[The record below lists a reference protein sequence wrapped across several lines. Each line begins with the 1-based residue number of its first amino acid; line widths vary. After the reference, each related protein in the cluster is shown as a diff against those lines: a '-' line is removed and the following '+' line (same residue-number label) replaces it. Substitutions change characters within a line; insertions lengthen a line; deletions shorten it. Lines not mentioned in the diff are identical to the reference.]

1 MNQKILFII
10 SLILAS
16 ITTILFYLYMDGEK
30 KKEAQLQNVNIVVAA
45 REIPP
50 KTLITQE
57 MVTMKEI
64 NRTFL
69 HPKMMRNIQ
78 DVVGKYARTAIIQD
92 EPIMSSRLIDP
103 NEVTDHFAYT
113 ISEGYRAI
121 TLSYNPVMGLA
132 GLVQPGDRVDVVGT
146 YVISNPKEGEPSAK
160 SKIFIQDVQVLS
172 VGTTFFPVEEGG
184 ERKQEEVKLETI
196 TLEVKPVEAEILT
209 LAEEQGS
216 IRLLLRPVNSQERVN
231 TNGVTS
237 LELLK

>member
-30 KKEAQLQNVNIVVAA
+30 KKEAQLQYVSIVVAA

-50 KTLITQE
+50 KTLITQD
-57 MVTMKEI
+57 MVTTKEI
-64 NRTFL
+64 DKTFL
-69 HPKMMRNIQ
+69 HPKMVLNIQ
-78 DVVGKYARTAIIQD
+78 DVLGKYARTAIIQD
-92 EPIMSSRLIDP
+92 EPVMFSRLIEPD
-103 NEVTDHFAYT
+103 EETDHFAYT
-113 ISEGYRAI
+113 ISDGFRAI

-132 GLVQPGDRVDVVGT
+132 GLVQPGDRVDVVGI
-146 YVISNPKEGEPSAK
+146 YMMPNPKEGEPSAK
-160 SKIFIQDVQVLS
+160 SKIFIQDVQVLA

-184 ERKQEEVKLETI
+184 ERKQEVKLETI
-196 TLEVKPVEAEILT
+196 TLEVKPVEAEKLT

-231 TNGVTS
+231 TNGVTN
-237 LELLK
+237 LELLE